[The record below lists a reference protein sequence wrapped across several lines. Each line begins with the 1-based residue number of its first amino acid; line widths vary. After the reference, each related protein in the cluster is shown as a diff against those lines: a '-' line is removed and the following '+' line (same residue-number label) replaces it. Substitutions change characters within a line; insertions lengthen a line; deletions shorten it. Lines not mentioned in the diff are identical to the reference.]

1 MCWKAREP
9 SWEQCRLRQHSPTPQ
24 DNFCGN
30 STPVMLGTTQDGC
43 RKKKKKCLLQG
54 IWCPHIQQQ
63 LHLIHGCLPCLIY
76 EPPLGIPQPSS
87 ETLAITGQILGFRK
101 AGEQMFSEPDC
112 RVGIQVWRK
121 HVSLQ
126 DLCGPQHWS
135 LASSY
140 SISVCHACWSV
151 LKTSQ
156 KPAQP
161 APLACLLALL
171 L

>member
-1 MCWKAREP
+1 MLEGQGTK
-9 SWEQCRLRQHSPTPQ
+9 
-24 DNFCGN
+24 
-30 STPVMLGTTQDGC
+30 LGTVQTEATLTHATGQFLWKLHTCDVRDYSGWLQ
-43 RKKKKKCLLQG
+43 KKKKKCLLQG